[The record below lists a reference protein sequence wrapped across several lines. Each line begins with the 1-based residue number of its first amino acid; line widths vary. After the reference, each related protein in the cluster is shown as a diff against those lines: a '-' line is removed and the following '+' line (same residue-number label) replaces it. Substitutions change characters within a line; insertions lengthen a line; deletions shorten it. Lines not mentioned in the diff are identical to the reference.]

1 VEVRTITEY
10 LKQDPEWA
18 KILTD
23 MEITEEW
30 LESVG
35 FERNMYSNH
44 AKEIGYYDVWLCIDD
59 NGQYVSLID
68 DEEGYSVNLRPL
80 NTQEEVRQLYKLL
93 SEEEL

>member
-1 VEVRTITEY
+1 MEVRTITEY

-23 MEITEEW
+23 MEITQEW
-30 LESVG
+30 LRSVG
-35 FERNMYSNH
+35 FEKIDFSDY
-44 AKEIGYYDVWLCIDD
+44 AKEIGIYDVWLCIED
-59 NGQYVSLID
+59 NGQYVSLMDYD
-68 DEEGYSVNLRPL
+68 DGNYVSLRPL